1 MPPLRRPPRCRR
13 AVPPLPPPP
22 PPAPAVPAPPPPPPV
37 SSAASA
43 ASSAAA
49 ASPRGGDSDDSEASD
64 STAASAA
71 GGRRLNKVPP
81 PPPPLA
87 EPWQVLRS
95 SSPLQDDPQVSAR
108 VLAQLLAEADHSKG
122 TFQPPAQEW
131 LPFGRAPP
139 SRSSELDRAADKLM
153 DLVNIF
159 TINDASALEAAT
171 PSSSSSAAAPAPGR
185 GVGLGRGAGAEVGYA
200 TVADS
205 GGASAGWH
213 LSSMFGTWAPMR
225 PQAPRIRPL
234 GQRLRS
240 KLDPSV
246 RKGRRE
252 VRKWRR
258 RHEIFVVLNDMER
271 CLGEASRLLLQ
282 ASASMRRFGDSH
294 GGLGDAPLL
303 SAFLC
308 DAALYYKS
316 EAEVP
321 SRVEAHLS
329 ELERVADDFRNVA
342 VAATGDAVQNTSAP
356 GIGEV
361 PHGGCDPG
369 DESLRRQSID
379 LQIDIAVLL
388 ESALMAAQQALAE
401 YKKMH
406 CRLELLA
413 TEYQPL
419 CQLELD
425 ISARPA
431 FLPLLADETTK
442 AEAASLPERVVQWAA
457 DFSQLV
463 GNSSRGLECLVR
475 ELDRRRRRLSGC
487 AAELRDILLRRAA
500 AGGGGGE
507 SLSLE
512 SDNPRLGAG

>member
-1 MPPLRRPPRCRR
+1 
-13 AVPPLPPPP
+13 
-22 PPAPAVPAPPPPPPV
+22 
-37 SSAASA
+37 
-43 ASSAAA
+43 
-49 ASPRGGDSDDSEASD
+49 
-64 STAASAA
+64 
-71 GGRRLNKVPP
+71 
-81 PPPPLA
+81 
-87 EPWQVLRS
+87 
-95 SSPLQDDPQVSAR
+95 
-108 VLAQLLAEADHSKG
+108 
-122 TFQPPAQEW
+122 
-131 LPFGRAPP
+131 
-139 SRSSELDRAADKLM
+139 M

>member
-1 MPPLRRPPRCRR
+1 
-13 AVPPLPPPP
+13 
-22 PPAPAVPAPPPPPPV
+22 
-37 SSAASA
+37 
-43 ASSAAA
+43 
-49 ASPRGGDSDDSEASD
+49 
-64 STAASAA
+64 
-71 GGRRLNKVPP
+71 
-81 PPPPLA
+81 
-87 EPWQVLRS
+87 
-95 SSPLQDDPQVSAR
+95 
-108 VLAQLLAEADHSKG
+108 
-122 TFQPPAQEW
+122 
-131 LPFGRAPP
+131 
-139 SRSSELDRAADKLM
+139 
-153 DLVNIF
+153 
-159 TINDASALEAAT
+159 
-171 PSSSSSAAAPAPGR
+171 
-185 GVGLGRGAGAEVGYA
+185 
-200 TVADS
+200 
-205 GGASAGWH
+205 
-213 LSSMFGTWAPMR
+213 
-225 PQAPRIRPL
+225 
-234 GQRLRS
+234 
-240 KLDPSV
+240 
-246 RKGRRE
+246 
-252 VRKWRR
+252 
-258 RHEIFVVLNDMER
+258 VVLNDMER